1 MYYVY
6 LLKNEEGTKYIGFT
20 SNLRRRVEEHN
31 QGINVSTKG
40 HKWVVVYY
48 EGFRAES
55 DARKR
60 EKNLKQSGQGRRWL
74 YERVSKSFCV

>member
-6 LLKNEEGTKYIGFT
+6 LLKNEKGTKYIGYT
-20 SNLRRRVEEHN
+20 SNLKRRLDEHN
-31 QGINVSTKG
+31 QGINESTKG
-40 HKWVVVYY
+40 HKWMLVYY
-48 EGFRAES
+48 EAFRAER

-74 YERVSKSFCV
+74 YERVSESLCV